1 LSSVAAKKDKAK
13 KTKEGRADDGP
24 PMPPKDESWKKK
36 PIESYNDADL
46 ERLYEQWE
54 EDEDPLDPDELPEWD
69 PRRPQPTIDF
79 SKLDMSDTD
88 NVMRATKKG
97 KTVMMFVKVSGKPT
111 PKETEDITSIWQTGL
126 WNTHISADRFQ
137 LEDDRVIFVFK
148 DGDHAWEA
156 REYFL
161 EQERCYDVQLESKTY
176 CGKHFP
182 ECEVELK
189 EKEAKEKVDKEKAV
203 QERKK
208 KEEKEKRKKEKKEK
222 KKQKEAS
229 ADEKDEL

>member
-1 LSSVAAKKDKAK
+1 MTPCTSFSLIS
-13 KTKEGRADDGP
+13 
-24 PMPPKDESWKKK
+24 
-36 PIESYNDADL
+36 DADL

-54 EDEDPLDPDELPEWD
+54 EDEEPLEPDELPEWD

-148 DGDHAWEA
+148 VSDSFLASVHSNLIIYDCEGWRPRMGGARVLLGAGAVLRRATRVEDLLREA
-156 REYFL
+156 LSR
-161 EQERCYDVQLESKTY
+161 V
-176 CGKHFP
+176 
-182 ECEVELK
+182 
-189 EKEAKEKVDKEKAV
+189 
-203 QERKK
+203 
-208 KEEKEKRKKEKKEK
+208 
-222 KKQKEAS
+222 
-229 ADEKDEL
+229 

>member
-1 LSSVAAKKDKAK
+1 MSFSLTSDH
-13 KTKEGRADDGP
+13 
-24 PMPPKDESWKKK
+24 
-36 PIESYNDADL
+36 DL

-54 EDEDPLDPDELPEWD
+54 EDEEPLDPDELPEWD

-111 PKETEDITSIWQTGL
+111 KEETEGITSIWQTGL

-137 LEDDRVIFVFK
+137 LEDDRVIFVFKVSDSFLPLVYCNSIIYEITIAK

-208 KEEKEKRKKEKKEK
+208 REEKEKRKKEKEE

-229 ADEKDEL
+229 ADKKDEL